1 MTASPALLRARAI
14 GAAIAS
20 ASNAEPAQ
28 QALARLT
35 NDWQPLSKIKLHCNA
50 GAKGFAELVWAGKAQ
65 ARYDRQ
71 GRAGERIFYRLMPE
85 GGAML
90 TQRAQRRHARKA
102 AA

>member
-1 MTASPALLRARAI
+1 MLSSARA
-14 GAAIAS
+14 GAKAAAAS
-20 ASNAEPAQ
+20 FATQSNAEPAE

-35 NDWQPLSKIKLHCNA
+35 ADWQPLSKIKLHCNA

-65 ARYDRQ
+65 ARYDRS

-85 GGAML
+85 SGAAL
-90 TQRAQRRHARKA
+90 TPRAQRRHARKA